1 MSIIRDENLNCRMLI
16 LGPRENSDL
25 EPKELLFIK
34 NLTARLATAEI
45 NVKNGFRGDILSREL
60 KNDNPLRDDFR
71 YYDLTLEF
79 RKTSA
84 KKSKK
89 LGISKKCLAVE
100 TTDKKLLSVAA
111 DISKSINKIILNSDS
126 SFVIT
131 RDEGNKKNSPILMRP
146 NENMRIIT
154 IYILNDYTDI
164 DAMVAD
170 PKLYDELCES
180 ILNILISHRA

>member
-1 MSIIRDENLNCRMLI
+1 MC
-16 LGPRENSDL
+16 
-25 EPKELLFIK
+25 
-34 NLTARLATAEI
+34 
-45 NVKNGFRGDILSREL
+45 LS
-60 KNDNPLRDDFR
+60 
-71 YYDLTLEF
+71 
-79 RKTSA
+79 
-84 KKSKK
+84 
-89 LGISKKCLAVE
+89 VE

-154 IYILNDYTDI
+154 IYILNDYTDM